1 MTRPA
6 APGPRVGGGRLRV
19 DAARAIAK
27 LREFQLVERAG
38 WILEAI
44 RAAVASPATEIVL
57 AGDAN
62 DIWLSWRGDPWPAED
77 LTRLFDVLVS
87 PEAASETQ
95 HLRLLASA
103 VNSGLGLKPAYIDVI
118 AIDDHTATRARYTP
132 DVLVETSGDLADSP
146 LRKLKAES
154 IPVPEGASRGMRVHL
169 RRRVSLEVLSYLVG
183 EPPELG
189 IARAACADIP
199 VPLTV
204 GANHYHRVDH
214 SRDVIRVPLGDDLD
228 GFLAISDPETSS
240 GAVMEVAERG
250 VILARYPLELGDER
264 IAAALPIR
272 MLIDAPRMPTN
283 ASRSQVQRQSHP
295 IATAEHRVPELVGKL
310 VTALIAQLGMEPV
323 APRVRIA
330 ALTLLA
336 AVVERSDWR
345 TVRDFVSPSLREL
358 AQLPLLRDATG
369 APRPLVARWRDL
381 VYHGR
386 DPVAADLAPWVSD
399 ILWVPPGDPATRL
412 IADAFHDPSELS
424 RRLRWARRQRRAH
437 HRFFARAARP
447 PTVLANRMPLLR
459 ARLGAAVPGSCVPQA
474 VFTGLEGE
482 ICIFGDGGTS
492 ELVVLHHGREIERIE
507 FDSRICF
514 AAVIDAPGIKPEDR
528 YRGAVRDTEFA
539 RVDRA
544 MQAAVLRAVEAIA
557 SGQTGAGFVPGEP
570 IAPARFVELVQC
582 GLLHARSLGATL
594 APPLASAPAWRT
606 VSGEYLGHTA
616 LATLSAIGVVAP
628 AVDVLPIAGRVML
641 RLTHAERSLLASL
654 LPDLAQIPYSL
665 PTARP
670 APAESFASKVLHS
683 FALAVTEETR
693 CGAIVPLGPTEMST
707 VTLHHRGIELAT
719 RPYAHQL
726 LPCKILVDSDT
737 ILPNP
742 AWDRIVDAGSAA
754 GDYRQW
760 EIGLA
765 RAAAFALT
773 GARPLELFGPTEIDL
788 HGSLALALW
797 SALTRLDATELLGAD
812 LLAHVRAQRM
822 WSVLGDPAP
831 TSIDLLCKAY
841 PAMIP
846 CVARGAVA
854 IAGFAPLVADEVVA
868 GAVATLAGL
877 PVQEASLQLEVHRHA
892 AERAVNLAAHRA
904 MPVAPLV
911 LPSPGEAVPING
923 PIVRGIVGV
932 SASAM
937 EIQIF
942 IEGRPFHV
950 LRRDDL
956 LPLCAAVEIDA
967 SRTMPAFDG
976 IPDDI
981 AAEVIA
987 RVTAAAPALL
997 VAIAA
1002 ARPEAL
1008 GDPGPARTL
1017 FASWARKGDVRGSA
1031 VASLIAAPLFPTV
1044 QGPRISVL
1052 DMHRER
1058 IPTTTWTGTWLA
1070 RETDPPHAC
1079 DAPIIQLATASDE
1092 LRAILCCLH
1101 GTATDDVTD
1110 AVAKLQAA
1118 RRMARGLMPK
1128 PTLHGIGPG
1137 CKRSLSEL
1145 GDLGRQLGTGE
1156 IALVGDEGS
1165 SALLHVGG
1173 ELRKVVSLDVLP
1185 AIQIAIEAPE
1195 LIAELE
1201 RDAPLRGIVEQLR
1214 ALQLD
1219 TASDARI
1226 PHVQELAIELTRKI
1240 LAEVPIASIEPLI
1253 RRNLVRAMFGG
1264 RLAPAELA
1272 GVPLFETTVPSWID
1286 PVAVDGQVSLF
1297 GNVWSVPV
1305 AGATPRPLDER
1316 RLVLRLDAIT
1326 VACAVARGVQII
1338 DATQELALD
1347 ALARKNRDKPR
1358 ASTLTLPYTGEIL
1371 AQVALPG
1378 DGVTGPRGVVG
1389 LLHPAS
1395 AHLRGLYAHHD
1406 MHPFLPRIDELT
1418 WPVVVTIDDARL
1430 VADRTW
1436 ENPMLD
1442 AVWRSD
1448 LEAIRTASARAF
1460 VDLVRPPTNALATHT
1475 LLGHG
1480 MGTRRYLR
1488 GALWIAGPPLVSPPL
1503 HVVAASG
1510 TVDLDLPLGD
1520 IGLTGVVYV
1529 AAADE
1534 GSIHRTLVTLCEE
1547 AHGIL
1552 VRSMLE
1558 RPECEPALMKAH
1570 AAHALALGRI
1580 TVADAGTV
1588 TFDCF
1593 RPEPLSAAQI
1603 AALFAGTGRVSVVTP
1618 GDDKPGIVDDG
1629 SPLSRVVLTHVR
1641 SRIGSDRAP
1650 RTAAAPITHSPE
1662 PRHPMQPLIDAIR
1675 QRFAQLG
1682 LDARDATIVDG
1693 AAPMVFA
1700 DGCLQISGTHP
1711 RLRQVAAALAADSPW
1726 ATDALDAVVAHGVT
1740 VLNVALAQVTDAA
1753 EAHAIRGLLR
1763 VSESDRTPARS

>member
-6 APGPRVGGGRLRV
+6 APGPRIGEGRLRV

-38 WILEAI
+38 WVLEAI
-44 RAAVASPATEIVL
+44 RAAVASPTTDIVL

-62 DIWLSWRGDPWPAED
+62 DVWLSWRGAPWPTED

-103 VNSGLGLKPAYIDVI
+103 VNSGLGLQPAYIDVI

-169 RRRVSLEVLSYLVG
+169 RRRVSLAVLSYLLG

-204 GANHYHRVDH
+204 GDNHYHRVDH

-228 GFLAISDPETSS
+228 GFLAISDPDTSS
-240 GAVMEVAERG
+240 GAIMEVAERG
-250 VILARYPLELGDER
+250 VILTRYPLELGAER
-264 IAAALPIR
+264 LAEALPIR

-283 ASRSQVQRQSHP
+283 ASRSQVQRGSHP

-310 VTALIAQLGMEPV
+310 VTALIAQLGVEPG
-323 APRVRIA
+323 APRVHIA

-336 AVVERSDWR
+336 AMVERSDWR
-345 TVRDFVSPSLREL
+345 KVRDFVSPALREL
-358 AQLPLLRDATG
+358 ADLPLLRDATG
-369 APRPLVARWRDL
+369 APRPLVARWRGL
-381 VYHGR
+381 VYRGR
-386 DPVAADLAPWVSD
+386 DPVDANLAPWVSD
-399 ILWVPPGDPATRL
+399 ILWVPPGDPAERL
-412 IADAFHDPSELS
+412 VAGALHDASELS

-437 HRFFARAARP
+437 HRFFARATRP
-447 PTVLANRMPLLR
+447 PTVIANRLPLLR
-459 ARLGAAVPGSCVPQA
+459 ARLGAEVSGSCIPQA
-474 VFTGLEGE
+474 VFTGVEGE
-482 ICIFGDGGTS
+482 VCIFGDRCQS
-492 ELVVLHHGREIERIE
+492 ELVVLHHGREIERME
-507 FDSRICF
+507 LDSRICF
-514 AAVIDAPGIKPEDR
+514 AAVIDAPGITPEER

-544 MQAAVLRAVEAIA
+544 MRAGVLRAVEAIA
-557 SGQTGAGFVPGEP
+557 SGATGAGFVLGEP
-570 IAPARFVELVQC
+570 IAPGRFVELVQC
-582 GLLHARSLGATL
+582 GLVLARSLGATL
-594 APPLASAPAWRT
+594 GHTALASAPAWRT
-606 VSGEYLGHTA
+606 VGGEYFGHT
-616 LATLSAIGVVAP
+616 TLEAISSIGVVAP
-628 AVDVLPIAGRVML
+628 DVEVRPIAGHPML
-641 RLTHAERSLLASL
+641 RLTHAERSLLATL
-654 LPDLAQIPYSL
+654 VPDLTLIPYSL
-665 PTARP
+665 TTARP
-670 APAESFASKVLHS
+670 PPAESFATKRMHS
-683 FALAVTEETR
+683 FALAVTEDTR
-693 CGAIVPLGPTEMST
+693 CGAIVPLGPTEAST

-719 RPYAHQL
+719 QPYAHQL
-726 LPCKILVDSDT
+726 LPCKILVDSET
-737 ILPNP
+737 IVPNA
-742 AWDRIVDAGSAA
+742 AWDRVVDEGSAA
-754 GDYRQW
+754 GDYRPW
-760 EIGLA
+760 EIALA
-765 RAAAFALT
+765 RAAAYALT
-773 GARPLELFGPTEIDL
+773 GARPLELFGPSEIDL

-797 SALTRLDATELLGAD
+797 CALTRLDATELLGAD
-812 LLAHVRAQRM
+812 LLAQLRAQRM

-831 TSIDLLCKAY
+831 TSIDLLRKAY

-854 IAGFAPLVADEVVA
+854 VAGFSPLVADDVVA

-877 PVQEASLQLEVHRHA
+877 PVQEASLQLEVQRHA
-892 AERAVNLAAHRA
+892 AERAVNVAAHRA

-911 LPSPGEAVPING
+911 LPSPGEAVPIDG
-923 PIVRGIVGV
+923 PIVHGIVGV
-932 SASAM
+932 AAGAM

-950 LRRDDL
+950 LRRDDR

-967 SRTMPAFDG
+967 ARTMPAFDG

-997 VAIAA
+997 VAIAS

-1017 FASWARKGDVRGSA
+1017 FARWARSGDVRGTA
-1031 VASLIAAPLFPTV
+1031 VASLIAAPIFLTV
-1044 QGPRISVL
+1044 QGLRTSVL
-1052 DMHRER
+1052 DMHKER
-1058 IPTTTWTGTWLA
+1058 LPTTTWTGAWLA
-1070 RETDPPHAC
+1070 RETDPPHSC

-1092 LRAILCCLH
+1092 LRAILFCLH
-1101 GTATDDVTD
+1101 GTAIDDVTD

-1118 RRMARGLMPK
+1118 RRMARGLMSK
-1128 PTLHGIGPG
+1128 PTLHGIGPA
-1137 CKRSLSEL
+1137 CKRSLSEMGTL
-1145 GDLGRQLGTGE
+1145 GSQLGVGE
-1156 IALVGDEGS
+1156 IALVGDDSS
-1165 SALLHVGG
+1165 SALLHVAG
-1173 ELRKVVSLDVLP
+1173 ELRKVVPLDVLP

-1201 RDAPLRGIVEQLR
+1201 RDVPLRGIVEQLR

-1219 TASDARI
+1219 TVSDARI

-1240 LAEVPIASIEPLI
+1240 LAEVPLDSIDPLI

-1264 RLAPAELA
+1264 KLAPAELA

-1286 PVAVDGQVSLF
+1286 AVAVDGQVTLF
-1297 GNVWSVPV
+1297 GNVWSVPI
-1305 AGATPRPLDER
+1305 AGTTPRPLDDR
-1316 RLVLRLDAIT
+1316 RLVLRLDPIT

-1338 DATQELALD
+1338 DATAELALD
-1347 ALARKNRDKPR
+1347 ALARNNRDKPR
-1358 ASTLTLPYTGEIL
+1358 ATTLALPYTSELL

-1389 LLHPAS
+1389 VLHPAS
-1395 AHLRGLYAHHD
+1395 AHLRGLYAHRD
-1406 MHPFLPRIDELT
+1406 MHPFLRRIDELT
-1418 WPVVVTIDDARL
+1418 WPVVATIDDARL

-1436 ENPMLD
+1436 ENPVLD
-1442 AVWRSD
+1442 DTWKSGI
-1448 LEAIRTASARAF
+1448 EAIQSASARAF
-1460 VDLVRPPTNALATHT
+1460 IDLVKPPTNALATYM
-1475 LLGHG
+1475 LLGRRVG
-1480 MGTRRYLR
+1480 ARRYMR
-1488 GALWIAGPPLVSPPL
+1488 GALWIAGPPLVSPSI
-1503 HVVAASG
+1503 HVIGATGA
-1510 TVDLDLPLGD
+1510 VDLNLPLGD

-1529 AAADE
+1529 AAAE
-1534 GSIHRTLVTLCEE
+1534 EAAIHQTLVAVCEE

-1552 VRSMLE
+1552 VRSMLR
-1558 RPECEPALMKAH
+1558 RPTREPALMAAH

-1593 RPEPLSAAQI
+1593 RPEPLSAAQL
-1603 AALFAGTGRVSVVTP
+1603 AALFAGTGRVNVVTP
-1618 GDDKPGIVDDG
+1618 HADQPGILDDG

-1641 SRIGSDRAP
+1641 SRIASERAP
-1650 RTAAAPITHSPE
+1650 RTAAAAVAPSPE
-1662 PRHPMQPLIDAIR
+1662 PHHPLQPLVDAIR

-1682 LDARDATIVDG
+1682 LDTHDATIVDG
-1693 AAPMVFA
+1693 QAPMVF
-1700 DGCLQISGTHP
+1700 DNGCLQIAGNHP
-1711 RLRQVAAALAADSPW
+1711 RLGQVAAALAANRPW
-1726 ATDALDAVVAHGVT
+1726 ATDAVDAVVAHGVT

-1753 EAHAIRGLLR
+1753 EAHALRGLLR
-1763 VSESDRTPARS
+1763 ASESDRT